1 MSEPHVPP
9 GPWELP
15 GLSIINVSSSSR
27 DCDGLLK
34 RDLSEGNKAVNPGSS
49 FIIQPLGVAEMCWW
63 KCSPVSA
70 SNPFSPS
77 AHRCLSVGS
86 RSEGSVLPEALY
98 PIPVSVLVSACF
110 SHLLTSFPFTFDILT
125 PGWDPAMVQG
135 LRESKLRLEVNSGKT
150 DEPLGGSDKWSLQG
164 VQVGSGFLLATTA
177 PQIPSL
183 PPY

>member
-1 MSEPHVPP
+1 MSEPHVPQ
-9 GPWELP
+9 GAWELP
-15 GLSIINVSSSSR
+15 GLSIINVASSSR
-27 DCDGLLK
+27 DCDGPLN

-86 RSEGSVLPEALY
+86 RS
-98 PIPVSVLVSACF
+98 VSVLVSACF

-183 PPY
+183 PPC